1 MPRTI
6 KTLAPQLPKLAPNND
21 NYIKKSYDI
30 TVVTPLFGGGVEA
43 GKVDTKHPIRETS
56 IRGQLRFWWRA
67 TVGQRY
73 ETPEKLAEAES
84 ELWGSTEKASK
95 VRVKVTKTDKLSYR
109 NHDKNYN
116 FDQNSPK
123 LYALFSAK
131 QNKNNIAKEGFTFNL
146 EIALEKRINID
157 SPQDAP
163 DQHKKNSEDILKALK
178 AWVNFGGIGARTRRG
193 CGALYCRELS
203 PSENEDILAWLKT
216 NFGEYLNS
224 KKTRPWPTMAHT
236 IIAKKS
242 NPMENIQAW
251 ENVISLYKSFRQ
263 GKHFRR
269 NEGQERNNPEHSRWP
284 EPDSIRKIAT
294 ALKSNPT
301 DIDKLVVSAAFGLP
315 IVTKFKD
322 KGDPEETTL
331 YPIYKKEQKERMASS
346 LILKP
351 LAISYHKGIPIVVQ
365 LRAPLPETLKIEG
378 EKEISY
384 SVPIPDANV
393 PHQATKYHNSPMG
406 ADCFNSG
413 KALEAFISYMK
424 ENEFAEVEA

>member
-30 TVVTPLFGGGVEA
+30 AVVTPLFGGGVEA

-84 ELWGSTEKASK
+84 ELWGSTEKASEIK
-95 VRVKVTKTDKLSYR
+95 FQIEIQNKGKAEACAHFHHKKKNPQPNNGYPMYAIFPFQGSKEKEIKPALCITDCQFKLFVRVPQKFLSDIEKTV
-109 NHDKNYN
+109 
-116 FDQNSPK
+116 
-123 LYALFSAK
+123 
-131 QNKNNIAKEGFTFNL
+131 
-146 EIALEKRINID
+146 
-157 SPQDAP
+157 
-163 DQHKKNSEDILKALK
+163 K

-236 IIAKKS
+236 IIAKKL

-301 DIDKLVVSAAFGLP
+301 DIDKLVVSFPRAAFGLP

-393 PHQATKYHNSPMG
+393 SHQATKYHNSPMG